1 MVVSCVRGTIAWM
14 EPAIR
19 SYASGVLVGL
29 GKLGPAATLLAHI
42 GGGADAVVGALV
54 VVGLLALARKLIRLA
69 GDPATDERD
78 RPASP
83 E

>member
-1 MVVSCVRGTIAWM
+1 M
-14 EPAIR
+14 E
-19 SYASGVLVGL
+19 ASGLPVLAVSGTPTGL
-29 GKLGPAATLLAHI
+29 GKLGAAATLVAHK

-69 GDPATDERD
+69 GDPATDESD
-78 RPASP
+78 RPVSP

>member
-1 MVVSCVRGTIAWM
+1 MVVSSVRATIASM
-14 EPAIR
+14 PKATL
-19 SYASGVLVGL
+19 AVSGTPMGL

-78 RPASP
+78 RPASHK
-83 E
+83 